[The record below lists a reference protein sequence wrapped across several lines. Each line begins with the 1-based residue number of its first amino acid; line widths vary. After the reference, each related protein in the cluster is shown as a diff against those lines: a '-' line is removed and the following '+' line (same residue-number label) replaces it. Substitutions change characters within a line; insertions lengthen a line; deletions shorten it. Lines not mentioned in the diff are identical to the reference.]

1 MRWANQAVAV
11 NGKPV
16 DDGALPGLQ
25 RIGFV
30 RSVRAPQFEGITF
43 HEVLCKS
50 ALNKVPNAAALPFRY
65 TVNGYRGCSHGCR
78 YCFARPTHEYLDF
91 NCGTDFDTQV
101 VVKTNVAEVLRHEL
115 RRPSWQRETVALG
128 TNTDP
133 YQRAEGR
140 YALMPGII
148 GALAESGTPLSI
160 LTKGTLLRRD
170 LPLIAE
176 AAQQVPVS
184 VAVSLAVGD
193 AELHRDVEP
202 GTPTPQ
208 ARLGL
213 ITAIRDAGLDCH
225 VMVAPV
231 LPHLTDS
238 VEHLDRLLGQ
248 IAAAGATGVTVFGLH
263 LRSSTRGWFM
273 SWLARS
279 HPELVGRYREL
290 YRRGAYLPPSYR
302 EMLRERAAP
311 LIAKYR
317 LAGDHRPFPQAAS
330 SGHGAGTQSSRRC
343 FELAGLIAARLGKGE
358 LVHHGNRAEQPA
370 QRVMRRLDRGVA
382 AGLTRVDVESREA
395 VRVVAVAKRRP
406 RRILHHVDRCLAPD
420 RGIEGADSGQHAAP
434 RFGEKQPVGRRGCAA
449 PADDE
454 VHRSPGRVDEVV
466 AGVDGYRRSGVGA
479 QRSAQRM

>member
-1 MRWANQAVAV
+1 MRWSTQAVAV
-11 NGKPV
+11 NGNPV
-16 DDGALPGLQ
+16 DDGALPGLS
-25 RIGFV
+25 RIGLV

-50 ALNKVPNAAALPFRY
+50 ALNKVPNASALPFGY
-65 TVNGYRGCSHGCR
+65 TVNGYRGCSHACR

-91 NCGTDFDTQV
+91 DCGADFDTQV
-101 VVKTNVAEVLRHEL
+101 VVKTNVAEVLNREL
-115 RRPSWQRETVALG
+115 RRPSWRRETVALG

-148 GALAESGTPLSI
+148 GALAGSGTPLSI

-170 LPLIAE
+170 LPLVSE
-176 AAQQVPVS
+176 AAQQVPLSVS
-184 VAVSLAVGD
+184 VSLAVAD
-193 AELHRDVEP
+193 PELHRDVEP

-213 ITAIRDAGLDCH
+213 ISAIRDAGLGCH

-238 VEHLDRLLGQ
+238 TEHLDGLLGQ

-263 LRSSTRGWFM
+263 LRGSTRGWFM

-302 EMLRERAAP
+302 DMLRERAAP

-317 LAGDHRPFPQAAS
+317 LGGDPRPVPPTAATSAPPQP
-330 SGHGAGTQSSRRC
+330 TL
-343 FELAGLIAARLGKGE
+343 F
-358 LVHHGNRAEQPA
+358 
-370 QRVMRRLDRGVA
+370 
-382 AGLTRVDVESREA
+382 
-395 VRVVAVAKRRP
+395 
-406 RRILHHVDRCLAPD
+406 
-420 RGIEGADSGQHAAP
+420 
-434 RFGEKQPVGRRGCAA
+434 
-449 PADDE
+449 
-454 VHRSPGRVDEVV
+454 
-466 AGVDGYRRSGVGA
+466 
-479 QRSAQRM
+479 